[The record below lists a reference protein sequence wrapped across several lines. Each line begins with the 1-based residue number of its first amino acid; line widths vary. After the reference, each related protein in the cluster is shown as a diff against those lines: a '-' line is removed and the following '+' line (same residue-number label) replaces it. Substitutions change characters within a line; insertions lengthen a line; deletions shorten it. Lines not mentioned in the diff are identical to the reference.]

1 LVGHADGA
9 GVLAADAAVGGDAR
23 ELDGVT
29 RRREPDVGGARV
41 DPEAAALAAVHGDGV
56 AVGVEIQPRGG
67 GGDGE
72 VAGRGRQ
79 RGAGDGERRRGA
91 AGGHADRTGV
101 LAADGA
107 VGGDARELDGVTR
120 RREGV
125 GRARGDAE
133 AAALAPVHG
142 DGVAVGVEVLPR
154 RGGGGGEVAGR
165 RRQRRAG
172 GGGRRRR
179 GAGGR

>member
-1 LVGHADGA
+1 P
-9 GVLAADAAVGGDAR
+9 VGGGA
-23 ELDGVT
+23 
-29 RRREPDVGGARV
+29 ARV
-41 DPEAAALAAVHGDGV
+41 LDDVSRRGEGVGRARGEAEAAALAAVHGDGV
-56 AVGVEIQPRGG
+56 AVGVEILPRGG

-72 VAGRGRQ
+72 VPGRGRQ
-79 RGAGDGERRRGA
+79 RRAGDGERGRRA
-91 AGGHADRTGV
+91 AGGHGDRTGV

-142 DGVAVGVEVLPR
+142 
-154 RGGGGGEVAGR
+154 
-165 RRQRRAG
+165 
-172 GGGRRRR
+172 
-179 GAGGR
+179 